1 MPAFFPFAKKLLER
15 RAARALQRVAKQLAS
30 LEQGI
35 FHHMRG
41 IRVGA
46 MDVPAIRPRPAYR
59 PAQILPANFVR
70 TAAHRAVKT
79 KAAELC
85 GALQNISQK
94 IAAMQKPSELVV
106 PYVPHALGSRCTVP
120 QPMRHLSKVADVLV
134 LKQLQKLRSRIVTF
148 TTLLEEQVEQA
159 AARRASSQGSEEEG
173 ALNMAE

>member
-1 MPAFFPFAKKLLER
+1 MGGHRQDRDHAEQSIFVEQEADSSSAQAEEKQGEIAVPAFFPFAKKLLER
-15 RAARALQRVAKQLAS
+15 RAARALPRVAKQLAS

-106 PYVPHALGSRCTVP
+106 P
-120 QPMRHLSKVADVLV
+120 
-134 LKQLQKLRSRIVTF
+134 
-148 TTLLEEQVEQA
+148 
-159 AARRASSQGSEEEG
+159 
-173 ALNMAE
+173 